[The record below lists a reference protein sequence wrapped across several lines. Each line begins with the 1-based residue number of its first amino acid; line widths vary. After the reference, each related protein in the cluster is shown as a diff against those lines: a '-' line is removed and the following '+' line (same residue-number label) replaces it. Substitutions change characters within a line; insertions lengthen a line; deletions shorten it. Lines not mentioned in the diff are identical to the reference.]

1 MKAYMLGWHWKH
13 PADLFKE
20 RPNGIH
26 GMQIILIQSKARIGM
41 GSNVYDVEANTIFVV
56 ESCYP
61 HALYGAGE
69 EYIDDWIRFDLED
82 EDTDFIN
89 SLGIEHNVPIKLDSD
104 VVSELIK
111 ICVEVF
117 DSEKPE
123 KEATLRYLMNAIF
136 MQIKSCS
143 NPEDRGIRSQYENE
157 LEGIRRQIYDTPSAD
172 WNIPQIAQKLNLSVS
187 YFQRLYKQRYGI
199 PCTKD
204 ILTSRMEYAKQLLTT
219 TELSAI
225 EIAEKCGY
233 PDYAHFSKVFQ
244 KYACDSP
251 AKYRK
256 NNRQ

>member
-1 MKAYMLGWHWKH
+1 MKVNMLGWHWKH

-26 GMQIILIQSKARIGM
+26 GMQIILIRSKARIGM
-41 GSNVYDVEANTIFVV
+41 GSNIYKVEDNTIFVV
-56 ESCYP
+56 ESCFP
-61 HALYGAGE
+61 HALYGDGE
-69 EYIDDWIRFDLED
+69 EYMDDWIRFDLED
-82 EDTDFIN
+82 SDTDFLD
-89 SLGIEHNVPIKLDSD
+89 SLGIEHNVPIKLDTD
-104 VVSELIK
+104 VVSDLIR
-111 ICVEVF
+111 ICVEVY
-117 DSEKPE
+117 DSDDPE
-123 KEATLRYLMNAIF
+123 KDATLRYLMNAIF

-143 NPEDRGIRSQYENE
+143 NPESRSIHSQYEKE
-157 LEGIRRQIYDTPSAD
+157 LEGIRRQIYDDPSAD

-204 ILTSRMEYAKQLLTT
+204 IFTSRMEYAKQLLTT

-244 KYACDSP
+244 KYACVSP
-251 AKYRK
+251 SKYRK
-256 NNRQ
+256 NNR

>member
-1 MKAYMLGWHWKH
+1 MKAYMLGWHTRH
-13 PADLFKE
+13 APDLYKE

-41 GSNVYDVEANTIFVV
+41 GSNVYDVEENTIFVV

-61 HALYGAGE
+61 HALYGVGV
-69 EYIDDWIRFDLED
+69 EYMDDWIRFDLED
-82 EDTDFIN
+82 DDTEFLE

-104 VVSELIK
+104 VVSELIR

-117 DSEKPE
+117 DSDKPQKDE
-123 KEATLRYLMNAIF
+123 TLRYLMNAVF

-143 NPEDRGIRSQYENE
+143 NPEDRSSRSQYENE

-187 YFQRLYKQRYGI
+187 HFQRLYKQRYGI

-256 NNRQ
+256 NNR